1 MKVRLKDIAA
11 ATGYS
16 VNTISHALRD
26 EPDISESTKKIIRQV
41 AAELEYIPNIH
52 ASSIKS
58 GKSRI
63 ISIILPDITNPHFT
77 IVFRE
82 IEQFFRKVGITPFF
96 MNTNENV
103 EEELNAVRLS
113 IGQNVDGVIICPTQ
127 VNTEC
132 VRLLEKSK
140 IPFVLIGR
148 HFEDPIR
155 TNYVVCDD
163 AAGAYLATKH
173 LLSMGHAT
181 IACVKINDRISSD
194 RERFAGYQK
203 ALDEDGVPFDEKLI
217 LNLSLTGENNRTA
230 IRDFLKR
237 NPECTAILSF
247 NDTLAYAIIREI
259 RALGRSVPEDIS
271 VIGFDNICSD
281 YTFPIALS
289 SISVSKK
296 NMAHIASELLY
307 ELISQKKPAKD
318 EEPPAPKQ
326 IVLSTRLFLRETT
339 AYMPLDSGK

>member
-26 EPDISESTKKIIRQV
+26 EPDIAESTKKLIRKV
-41 AAELEYIPNIH
+41 AEELEYIPNIH

-63 ISIILPDITNPHFT
+63 ISIILPDIINPHFT

-82 IEQFFRKVGITPFF
+82 IEQFFRGVGLTPFF
-96 MNTNENV
+96 INTNEDA

-113 IGQNVDGVIICPTQ
+113 IAQNVDGVIICPTQ
-127 VNTEC
+127 KSTDAI
-132 VRLLEKSK
+132 RLLEKSK

-148 HFEDPIR
+148 RFDDTLK

-173 LLSMGHAT
+173 LLSMGHRSVVYAG
-181 IACVKINDRISSD
+181 IDQPISSGK
-194 RERFAGYQK
+194 ERFAGYLK
-203 ALDEDGVPFDEKLI
+203 AMDEDGVPFSPDRVME
-217 LNLSLTGENNRTA
+217 LSLSSEKNRPL
-230 IRDFLKR
+230 IREFLSK
-237 NPECTAILSF
+237 NGDVTAILAF
-247 NDTLAYAIIREI
+247 NDVLAYSIICELLAMGKR
-259 RALGRSVPEDIS
+259 VPEDVS

-281 YTFPIALS
+281 YTLPLALS
-289 SISVSKK
+289 SVSVSKK
-296 NMAHIASELLY
+296 TMAHIASELLY
-307 ELISQKKPAKD
+307 GLMADSEPAKD
-318 EEPPAPKQ
+318 AAAEPRQ
-326 IVLSTRLFLRETT
+326 VVLPTRLFLRETSS
-339 AYMPLDSGK
+339 YIPLKEK

>member
-26 EPDISESTKKIIRQV
+26 EPDISEATKKLIRQV

-63 ISIILPDITNPHFT
+63 ISIILPDIINPHFT

-82 IEQFFRKVGITPFF
+82 IEQFFRKVGMTHFF
-96 MNTNENV
+96 MNTNENA
-103 EEELNAVRLS
+103 EDELNAVRLS

-127 VNTEC
+127 INTEC
-132 VRLLEKSK
+132 IRLLEKSK

-148 HFEDPIR
+148 HFDEPVK

-173 LLSMGHAT
+173 LLSMGHT
-181 IACVKINDRISSD
+181 SVACVRISDRISSD
-194 RERFAGYQK
+194 RERFAGYRK
-203 ALDEDGVPFDEKLI
+203 ALDEDGIPFDESLI
-217 LNLSLTGENNRTA
+217 LNLSLVGENNRA
-230 IRDFLKR
+230 PIREFLTR
-237 NPECTAILSF
+237 HPECTAILSF
-247 NDTLAYAIIREI
+247 NDILAYAIIREI
-259 RALGRSVPEDIS
+259 RALGRSVPDDIS

-289 SISVSKK
+289 SVSVSKK

-307 ELISQKKPAKD
+307 EQISAKKPAED
-318 EEPPAPKQ
+318 APTEYKQ
-326 IVLSTRLFLRETT
+326 VVLPTRLFIRETT
-339 AYMPLDSGK
+339 AYTPLDSEK

>member
-1 MKVRLKDIAA
+1 MKVRLKDIAE

-26 EPDISESTKKIIRQV
+26 EPDISESTKKLIRQV
-41 AAELEYIPNIH
+41 AEELEYIPNIH

-63 ISIILPDITNPHFT
+63 ISIIFPDIINPHFT

-96 MNTNENV
+96 MNTNENI
-103 EEELNAVRLS
+103 EDELNAVRLS

-148 HFEDPIR
+148 HFEEPIS

-163 AAGAYLATKH
+163 AAGSYLATKH
-173 LLSMGHAT
+173 LLSMGHVHV
-181 IACVKINDRISSD
+181 ACVKINDRISSD
-194 RERFAGYQK
+194 RERFAGYCK
-203 ALDEDGVPFDEKLI
+203 ALDEDGIPFNENLI
-217 LNLSLTGENNRTA
+217 LNLSLTGENNRNA
-230 IRDFLKR
+230 IRDFLNR
-237 NPECTAILSF
+237 HPECTAILSF
-247 NDTLAYAIIREI
+247 NDILAYGIMREI
-259 RALGRSVPEDIS
+259 RSLGKKVPEDIS
-271 VIGFDNICSD
+271 IIGFDNISSD

-289 SISVSKK
+289 SVSVSKK
-296 NMAHIASELLY
+296 NMAHIASEILY
-307 ELISQKKPAKD
+307 KMICAKKP
-318 EEPPAPKQ
+318 EEGVEAPPTQ
-326 IVLSTRLFLRETT
+326 IVLPTRLFLRETT
-339 AYMPLDSGK
+339 GYIPRNQEE